1 MDGIVRH
8 NEQGD
13 TPMVR
18 NCKISINTTFMIR
31 LQSSIFISFALLL
44 AIIGCSVPVLA
55 QSWEFAKEKD
65 GIRIYTMKV
74 DDKPLKA
81 YKGIADIDAPAEKVF
96 ALIEDVNNTDWWDK
110 SLSQIKVLGYEKNRF
125 ARYHLIFDMP
135 WPVSDRELFVDA
147 EVTIDPE
154 TGTRKIIAMPLRV
167 DTPSPKDKIR
177 INEYRQTWTI
187 RPVSPNLTHVTL
199 EGYVNPGGSLPAW
212 IINMFI
218 VDAPMNSIG
227 EVKKR
232 TTR

>member
-1 MDGIVRH
+1 MLPIVW
-8 NEQGD
+8 NW
-13 TPMVR
+13 
-18 NCKISINTTFMIR
+18 KISINTTFMTR
-31 LQSSIFISFALLL
+31 QYNLFFMRFALLL
-44 AIIGCSVPVLA
+44 AIIGCSVPLQA
-55 QSWEFAKEKD
+55 QSWEFAKEKE

-74 DDKPLKA
+74 KDKPLKA
-81 YKGIADIDAPAEKVF
+81 YKGIAEINAPAEKVF
-96 ALIEDVNNTDWWDK
+96 ALIENVNNTDWWDK

-147 EVTIDPE
+147 EVTIDPV
-154 TGTRKIIAMPLRV
+154 TGTRKITAMPLRV
-167 DTPSPKDKIR
+167 DTPSSKDMIR
-177 INEYRQTWTI
+177 ISEYRQTWTVK
-187 RPVSPNLTHVTL
+187 PVSSNLTQVTL